1 MFNNVIDSLMMPY
14 IMGITPNPKLTVQ
27 VNVPI
32 NVYKEED
39 GTAVLELAI
48 PGLTKDD
55 IELTKKNENGINY
68 LVFDRIEKEPTDEE
82 KEAAKKREWLEH
94 KIKNVKHF
102 SFRIPNTHDIDNCK
116 PVVKDGLLTVRIP
129 LAEEAK
135 PVKFAIE

>member
-102 SFRIPNTHDIDNCK
+102 NCTK
-116 PVVKDGLLTVRIP
+116 NW
-129 LAEEAK
+129 
-135 PVKFAIE
+135 